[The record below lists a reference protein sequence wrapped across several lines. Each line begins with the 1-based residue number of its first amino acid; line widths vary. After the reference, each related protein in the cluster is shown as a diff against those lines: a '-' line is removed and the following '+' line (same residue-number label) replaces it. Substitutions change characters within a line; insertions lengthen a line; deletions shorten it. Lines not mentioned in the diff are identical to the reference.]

1 MNAGQASSLLQIAD
15 GALATTSDILVR
27 MKSLSVQASSGQLGA
42 TERAV
47 LNTEFTALKAEI
59 DRIANDTE
67 FNGIQLI
74 AGSQTVAHS
83 LTTASTSN
91 NPTAD
96 GISAIAFEDTVT
108 DLTAFRYSFD
118 SSTETFTL
126 TNVTTGDQE
135 SVDIT
140 AALDAVAAAAGRAAG
155 TELVAG
161 ETADVV
167 YASLGVTFTLTGSG
181 GSPFSRAAALAPAA
195 ITEAGNSFTAANVT
209 FSNQTTS
216 VQETAIDALNAV
228 TTTNSHAYD
237 SSTGL
242 LTIAFGNTG
251 GTTADGTFL
260 NDATGSGLKFSID
273 GTTTAVA
280 DLSGSSFTDATGF
293 GANGI
298 NVFVTVGTADILI
311 GNASLATIAAGGA
324 TTTHT
329 LVIDVGDGLI
339 GDDSTVTGTTAT
351 TFDFK
356 LGTGVTANVDT
367 VTFSL
372 TGRAPA
378 CWPFRAIRSTRSTT
392 PTWRPARSAPRST
405 R

>member
-1 MNAGQASSLLQIAD
+1 M
-15 GALATTSDILVR
+15 
-27 MKSLSVQASSGQLGA
+27 
-42 TERAV
+42 
-47 LNTEFTALKAEI
+47 
-59 DRIANDTE
+59 
-67 FNGIQLI
+67 
-74 AGSQTVAHS
+74 
-83 LTTASTSN
+83 
-91 NPTAD
+91 
-96 GISAIAFEDTVT
+96 
-108 DLTAFRYSFD
+108 
-118 SSTETFTL
+118 

-140 AALDAVAAAAGRAAG
+140 SALDTVAAAAGRANG

-167 YASLGVTFTLTGSG
+167 FASLGVTFTLTGSG
-181 GSPFSRAAALAPAA
+181 GTSFSRAAALAPAA

-209 FSNQTTS
+209 FTNETTS

-311 GNASLATIAAGGA
+311 GNASLATVAAGGA

-339 GDDSTVTGTTAT
+339 GDDSTSTGTTST
-351 TFDFK
+351 DFTFT

-367 VTFSL
+367 VTFTVNAASSSVLSVSTNTVDTAANANLASTAVSAAIDSL
-372 TGRAPA
+372 NTS
-378 CWPFRAIRSTRSTT
+378 RSSIGAAQNRLSFATANLASSIENAEA
-392 PTWRPARSAPRST
+392 ARSGLLDLDVAQEITQFTSKQVLLQAGIAMLAQANQLPQNLLQLLQ
-405 R
+405 